1 MFKVSIIQMALQKT
15 IDLLQAFV
23 TINKILFFLFVFV
36 FDFRIE
42 NIDKLLVLMG
52 FPGGS
57 DGKVSAFTMQCR

>member
-15 IDLLQAFV
+15 IDLLQAFI

>member
-42 NIDKLLVLMG
+42 NIDKLFVLMG

>member
-42 NIDKLLVLMG
+42 NVDKLLVLMG

>member
-1 MFKVSIIQMALQKT
+1 MALQKT

>member
-1 MFKVSIIQMALQKT
+1 MFKVSINQRALQQT

-42 NIDKLLVLMG
+42 NVDKLLVLMG